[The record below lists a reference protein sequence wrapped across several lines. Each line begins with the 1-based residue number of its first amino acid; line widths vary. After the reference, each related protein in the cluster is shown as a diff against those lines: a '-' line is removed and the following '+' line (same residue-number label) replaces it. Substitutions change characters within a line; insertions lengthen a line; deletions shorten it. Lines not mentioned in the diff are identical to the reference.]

1 MTYAPDS
8 GAVIPAPIV
17 QLGTVNSTN
26 AEALRLARSGTLGP
40 LWILAEQQTAGRGRR
55 GRLWVSMPG
64 NLYATLLLTDPA
76 PVATVPQ
83 LGFVAGLALRD
94 AVVSMAPMLAPRL
107 TLKWPNDLL
116 LAERKI
122 AGILVEG
129 EGSPI
134 SVAIGIGVNC
144 RHHPVGSEF
153 PATDFAAEGADICPI
168 VLAERL
174 AATFRI
180 RLEQWSRGAGFAAI
194 QAGWLASVHGLGRP
208 VRVRLPGREMVGR
221 FEGLDLEGRLVLRT
235 EDRAIA
241 LIAAG
246 DVFPLDAGTKAVA
259 V

>member
-17 QLGTVNSTN
+17 RLGTVDSTN

-40 LWILAEQQTAGRGRR
+40 LWIVAEQQTAGRGRR